1 MQIYDG
7 KHCNIVH
14 KIQLMN
20 AIKNSCMCKTGFF
33 LLLDEFR
40 FVIDKSKQW

>member
-1 MQIYDG
+1 MKMMQIYDG

-20 AIKNSCMCKTGFF
+20 AIKIAACVKLDFF
-33 LLLDEFR
+33 YYWMSSGL
-40 FVIDKSKQW
+40 